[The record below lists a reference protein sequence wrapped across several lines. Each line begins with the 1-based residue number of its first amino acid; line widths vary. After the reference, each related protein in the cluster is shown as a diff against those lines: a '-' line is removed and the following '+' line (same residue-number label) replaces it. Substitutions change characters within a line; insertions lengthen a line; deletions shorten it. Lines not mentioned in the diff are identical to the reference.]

1 MPDSG
6 RNRRAD
12 AVRNRARVLTSAAR
26 LLSENTEASFTAI
39 AADAGV
45 GVGTVYRHFP
55 SRIALV
61 EAVYRNE
68 LDAVCDAASELAAV
82 HPPTTALRLWLD
94 RFADYLATKV
104 GIGPA
109 LNAAIAA
116 GAQPFLHSR
125 GQLDTAIEL
134 LLSDLR
140 DAGLLR
146 AGVRADDLL
155 LFAGGVAV
163 ASASATDHEQRER
176 ILSLVMI
183 AVTNGGIVCPPSA
196 DGENYSPGVTPRG

>member
-1 MPDSG
+1 MLDSG
-6 RNRRAD
+6 RKRRAD

-55 SRIALV
+55 SRIALL

-68 LDAVCDAASELAAV
+68 LDAVCDAASELAAL
-82 HPPTTALRLWLD
+82 HPPRTALRLWLD
-94 RFADYLATKV
+94 RFAGYLATKADM
-104 GIGPA
+104 GPA
-109 LNAAIAA
+109 LNAAITA

-134 LLSDLR
+134 LLSGLR

-146 AGVRADDLL
+146 AGVRPDDLL

-163 ASASATDHEQRER
+163 ASMSAIDNEQRER

-183 AVTNGGIVCPPSA
+183 AVTNGGSAMVSGDFGPSNR
-196 DGENYSPGVTPRG
+196 DP